1 MSLSSA
7 ESALALS
14 FPDGSHTVS
23 QGVPPLDPTTCYSEI
38 LTLMRD
44 GDSAA
49 AREHA
54 MNLQHWLNR
63 GGFWPQGYGI
73 AEVKSQLAQVLRV
86 TAAARQ

>member
-23 QGVPPLDPTTCYSEI
+23 QGVPPLDPTTCYSEL

-54 MNLQHWLNR
+54 LNLQHWLRR
-63 GGFWPQGYGI
+63 GGFCPQGCMLS
-73 AEVKSQLAQVLRV
+73 EVKSQLARVLSV
-86 TAAARQ
+86 TEPVPR